1 MPELPDVVVYIEAL
15 ERRILGHVLE
25 RIEIAGPFLLRTAT
39 PPIDSAQNRKVIAI
53 RRLGKRIAIGLGAC
67 ASDGGASGGQAL
79 SDAKQLIAP
88 DQIWLVFHLMIAG
101 RLHWSQR
108 KVTPDEH
115 PTNRKSGT
123 PWGPLG
129 RRTLA
134 AFHFDSGTLTLTE
147 AGTRKRASLHL
158 LHGEAE
164 LVQLDRGGI
173 DVLSTSAEQFAA
185 VLTGSN
191 HTLKRALTDPRFFSG
206 IGNAYSDEILH
217 RAQLSPVA
225 LTQRLSGE
233 EVNRLYRATR
243 ETLTEWIERLRAES
257 GDKTAANVVVVDYES
272 NLALLEP
279 SDKKFL
285 DGLTP
290 LQLALDTVVGD
301 RLAALQLESTG
312 ALVLTEGL
320 VTTIQMTR
328 YPADIGQFL
337 TYRVSMSLQY
347 RDNSYTVPLVKNN
360 KLAALLLRYDQRT
373 QVVDAIPAPI
383 IAHFLKDAEK
393 EPYEGFPSAGF
404 GFFPTRDP
412 QLRKFAEQTGKPA
425 GVYVTSV
432 DPNSPAAKAG
442 LEVGDTV
449 SGIGNSEIDQNGN
462 YVDPLYGKIEFTNL
476 VTAKAFAGDSLPLHI
491 QRAGK
496 PMQLELVLG
505 HRNAN
510 DYVIPPYSL
519 DRAPLYYV
527 LGGLIF
533 EELSRQYLREWGA
546 NWMKDA
552 PQRLV
557 YKDRFQSELYPE
569 GNRRVVVL
577 TQVLPANTTIGYDEV
592 AYLTVRKVNGKE
604 VKSLAELANAVKE
617 PADGFIT
624 IETEEDPKQ
633 IALEAKQVEAE
644 AEALKQNYGLPALQR
659 LE

>member
-1 MPELPDVVVYIEAL
+1 MNLANKILDRATRREAD
-15 ERRILGHVLE
+15 GAV
-25 RIEIAGPFLLRTAT
+25 GYGSTASRPT
-39 PPIDSAQNRKVIAI
+39 RK
-53 RRLGKRIAIGLGAC
+53 
-67 ASDGGASGGQAL
+67 
-79 SDAKQLIAP
+79 
-88 DQIWLVFHLMIAG
+88 
-101 RLHWSQR
+101 
-108 KVTPDEH
+108 
-115 PTNRKSGT
+115 
-123 PWGPLG
+123 
-129 RRTLA
+129 TLA
-134 AFHFDSGTLTLTE
+134 AFVVLMVSPFV
-147 AGTRKRASLHL
+147 AIAASK
-158 LHGEAE
+158 GPETVVKTKE
-164 LVQLDRGGI
+164 LSMVR
-173 DVLSTSAEQFAA
+173 VN
-185 VLTGSN
+185 VTGQPYDYVRPWQKKAPFS
-191 HTLKRALTDPRFFSG
+191 KRALGAVLPQGRVLVTAD
-206 IGNAYSDEILH
+206 L
-217 RAQLSPVA
+217 VA
-225 LTQRLSGE
+225 NQNYVELE
-233 EVNRLYRATR
+233 
-243 ETLTEWIERLRAES
+243 RAES
-257 GDKTAANVVVVDYES
+257 GDKIAANVVVVDYES

-279 SDKKFL
+279 ADKKFL

-337 TYRVSMSLQY
+337 TYRISMSLQY

-383 IAHFLKDAEK
+383 IAHFLKDAESQH
-393 EPYEGFPSAGF
+393 YRGFVSAGF

-412 QLRKFAEQTGKPA
+412 QLRKFAEETGKPA

-432 DPNSPAAKAG
+432 DPDSPAAKAG
-442 LEVGDTV
+442 LQVGDIV
-449 SGIGNSEIDQNGN
+449 VGIGNNEIDQNGN
-462 YVDPLYGKIEFTNL
+462 YVDPLYGKIEFTTL
-476 VTAKAFAGDSLPLHI
+476 ITAKAFAGDTMVVHI

-496 PMQLELVLG
+496 PMQLNIGLE
-505 HRNAN
+505 HRDVD

-592 AYLTVRKVNGKE
+592 AYLTVRKVNGKD
-604 VKSLAELANAVKE
+604 VTSLAELAEVVKQ
-617 PADGFIT
+617 PVDGFIT

-633 IALEAKQVEAE
+633 IALEAKQVDAE
-644 AEALKQNYGLPALQR
+644 ADALKQNYGLPALQR